1 MGMDYPFESKECK
14 INESVESILNSEA
27 EIAECLSCLFCNISD
42 ELKNVYPIEKRV
54 LLTKQL
60 VNAYAC
66 KEKAMADLIKSLSC
80 FSIISNKKPCKR
92 RVDLERILSVL
103 IFLFI
108 LRRIFYCC

>member
-14 INESVESILNSEA
+14 INKSVENILNSEA

-42 ELKNVYPIEKRV
+42 ELKDVYPIEKRV

-66 KEKAMADLIKSLSC
+66 KEKAMADLLKSLSC
-80 FSIISNKKPCKR
+80 LSIIPKKPCKR
-92 RVDLERILSVL
+92 RVDLDRILSVL

>member
-14 INESVESILNSEA
+14 INESVESILKSEA
-27 EIAECLSCLFCNISD
+27 EIAQCLSCLFCNISD
-42 ELKNVYPIEKRV
+42 ELKDVYPIEKRII
-54 LLTKQL
+54 LAKQL

-66 KEKAMADLIKSLSC
+66 KEKAMADLIKSLGC
-80 FSIISNKKPCKR
+80 FSIISKKPCKR
-92 RVDLERILSVL
+92 RVDLDRILSVL

>member
-1 MGMDYPFESKECK
+1 MGMDYPFESKEFEIK
-14 INESVESILNSEA
+14 ESIESILNSEA
-27 EIAECLSCLFCNISD
+27 HIAECLSYLFCNISS
-42 ELKNVYPIEKRV
+42 ELKDVYPIEKRV

-80 FSIISNKKPCKR
+80 LCVTSHRPCKR
-92 RVDLERILSVL
+92 RIDINRILSIL

-108 LRRIFYCC
+108 LNKMCYCC